1 MPLPEQYR
9 CCRKSLP
16 VTEDFLSLLDQRRG
30 RTLALFFPVRRKGS
44 EESVKAW
51 FHLWS
56 LLLSDSLYAAG
67 HGIFSMGPF
76 SVPLFALHKCKHE
89 SGNEAVRGSMPGIK
103 KF

>member
-1 MPLPEQYR
+1 MPLPERYR

-16 VTEDFLSLLDQRRG
+16 VTEDFLSLPDQRRG

-67 HGIFSMGPF
+67 HGIF
-76 SVPLFALHKCKHE
+76 LRK
-89 SGNEAVRGSMPGIK
+89 R
-103 KF
+103 